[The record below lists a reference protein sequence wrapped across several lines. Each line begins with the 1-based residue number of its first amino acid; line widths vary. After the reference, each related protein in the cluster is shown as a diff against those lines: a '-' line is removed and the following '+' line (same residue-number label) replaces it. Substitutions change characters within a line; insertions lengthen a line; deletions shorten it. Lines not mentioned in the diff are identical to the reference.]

1 MENRICSTCSIEK
14 PIDQFPTDK
23 TVPGGIRTSC
33 KNCRR
38 EVRRKSRHRRPE
50 VYREQN
56 VRYKKRNPI
65 KARNS
70 TYKSIHK
77 ITYDEYLEM
86 IKAQGNVC
94 KICGAEPEGKRFWA
108 LDHDH
113 NCCGKGR
120 SCPKCQ
126 RGVLCQACN
135 KILGFAKDNKEV
147 LAKAIEYLEEYER
160 KMDGYV
166 WSTRR

>member
-1 MENRICSTCSIEK
+1 MKICRTCKVEK
-14 PIDQFPTDK
+14 SLDEFSKDK
-23 TVPGGIRTSC
+23 AFSSGVRSSC
-33 KNCRR
+33 KACRKQT
-38 EVRRKSRHRRPE
+38 RKNSRHKKPE
-50 VYREQN
+50 VYREQK
-56 VRYKKRNPI
+56 VRYKLK
-65 KARNS
+65 NS
-70 TYKSIHK
+70 EKHKNSLYKSIHK

-86 IKAQGNVC
+86 IKNQENVC
-94 KICGAEPEGKRFWA
+94 KICGASPQGDRFWA

-126 RGVLCQACN
+126 RGVLCQSCN

-160 KMDGYV
+160 KKDGNT
-166 WSTRR
+166 SRNGG